1 MANTDHNLGK
11 QADENTIAMSPLVG
25 LPREELLAAIGTV
38 LKETAR
44 HPINF
49 ARHAGTFGKDVV
61 DIVRGKSEL
70 GPEPKDKRFKDPTW
84 AFNPVYRAGMQS
96 WMALQKG
103 LNNWV
108 DDLELAEL
116 ERARAQIV
124 LNMITDALSP
134 TNSLIGNP
142 AALKRAYE
150 TGGLS
155 LVKGLKNAYSDIVHN
170 GGMPSQVDKRPFKVG
185 ENLALSEGAV
195 VYRTEMAELIQYK
208 PQTPEVYEIPVFMV
222 PPQINKFYVS
232 DLCPELSLVNYLTQ
246 LGHQVFIISWR
257 NPTKEHA
264 HWGLADYIRTVTELS
279 DVAMKITGQKKLNI
293 TGACSGGITVS
304 TLLSNLA
311 AENDERVNTVTL
323 QVCVL
328 DPRRTDSEM
337 GSLVNKRGLELA
349 RKRSAKKGVLEGSDL
364 ARMFAW
370 LRPNDLV
377 WNYVVNNYLLGEDP
391 PAFNILYWNNDST
404 NLTAAL
410 HSDYLALY
418 ERQPFANQGTVD
430 FMGNKIDLRKVK
442 ADTFIV
448 AGMTDHI
455 TPWKACYRTTHLM
468 GGNVKFVLSAG
479 GHIQALLNP
488 PLNPKAKF
496 YWNEHNPDNPE
507 EWLAGAS
514 EKKGSWWDEWAVWLS
529 ERSGAP
535 KPAPKKLGNRKYP
548 PIEAAPGSYVFE

>member
-1 MANTDHNLGK
+1 MTNADQNLGRK
-11 QADENTIAMSPLVG
+11 ADENTVAMSPLIG

-44 HPINF
+44 HPVIF
-49 ARHAGTFGKDVV
+49 ARHAGTFGKDVF
-61 DIVRGKSEL
+61 DIVRGKSAL
-70 GPEPKDKRFKDPTW
+70 QPAPKDRRFQDPTW
-84 AFNPVYRAGMQS
+84 SFNPVYKAGLQG

-108 DDLELAEL
+108 GDLSLDEL

-124 LNMITDALSP
+124 LNMVVDALSP

-155 LVKGLKNAYSDIVHN
+155 LVNGLKNAYNDITTN
-170 GGMPSQVDKRPFKVG
+170 GGMPSQVNKKPFKVG
-185 ENLALSEGAV
+185 ENLALSQGAV
-195 VYRTEMAELIQYK
+195 IHRTEMAELIQYK
-208 PQTPEVYEIPVFMV
+208 PQTPEVYEIPILIV
-222 PPQINKFYVS
+222 PPQINKFYVT

-246 LGHQVFIISWR
+246 LGHQVFIVSWR
-257 NPTKEHA
+257 NPSKEHA
-264 HWGLADYIRTVTELS
+264 HWGLEAYIRAVIELS
-279 DVAMKITGQKKLNI
+279 DVVMSVTRQKKLNVAA
-293 TGACSGGITVS
+293 ACSGGITTSMLVS
-304 TLLSNLA
+304 YLA
-311 AENDERVNTVTL
+311 AQGDDRINAITL

-337 GSLVNKRGLELA
+337 GALVNKRGIDLA
-349 RKRSAKKGVLEGSDL
+349 RKRSAKKGVLEGGDL

-377 WNYVVNNYLLGEDP
+377 WNYVVNNYLLGEEP

-410 HSDYLALY
+410 HSDYLSLY
-418 ERQPFANQGTVD
+418 EDQPFSPGAGVEFMGHTVD
-430 FMGNKIDLRKVK
+430 LKKVT

-455 TPWKACYRTTHLM
+455 TPWKACYRSTHLY
-468 GGNVKFVLSAG
+468 GGDTTFVLSAG

-488 PLNPKAKF
+488 PLNPKAKH
-496 YWNEHNPDNPE
+496 YMNPANPENCE
-507 EWLAGAS
+507 EWLAGAN
-514 EKKGSWWDEWAVWLS
+514 EHKGSWWDRWAVWLS
-529 ERSGAP
+529 ERSGT
-535 KPAPKKLGNRKYP
+535 PKKAPRQLGSKKYP
-548 PIEAAPGSYVFE
+548 PFEKAPGSYVYH